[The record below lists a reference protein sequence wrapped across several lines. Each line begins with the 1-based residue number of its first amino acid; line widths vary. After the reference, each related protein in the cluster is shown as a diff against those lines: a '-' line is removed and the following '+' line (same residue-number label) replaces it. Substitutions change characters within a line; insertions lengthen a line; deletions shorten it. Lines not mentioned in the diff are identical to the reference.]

1 MKNKVGFTLIEVVI
15 VIVILGIIT
24 AIAAPRFFNLQTDA
38 RNAALTALA
47 ASIETAGEFVFTKA
61 VLQGKETALSE
72 SIQVGGETIE
82 LVYGYPVETFSNLA
96 KVVDGLGGNNSK
108 WKECNRGEL
117 WSRGCITFASFPD
130 TNSEYIND
138 CFVLYM
144 PIVYKKDNTIHSQ
157 NNANVMACL

>member
-108 WKECNRGEL
+108 WKECNRG
-117 WSRGCITFASFPD
+117 
-130 TNSEYIND
+130 
-138 CFVLYM
+138 
-144 PIVYKKDNTIHSQ
+144 
-157 NNANVMACL
+157 